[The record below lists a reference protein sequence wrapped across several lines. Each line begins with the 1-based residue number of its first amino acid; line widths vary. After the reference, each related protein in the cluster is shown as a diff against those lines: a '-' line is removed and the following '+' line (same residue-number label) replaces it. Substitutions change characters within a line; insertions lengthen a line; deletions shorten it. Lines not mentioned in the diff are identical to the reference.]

1 MAGQLHIK
9 WMSESLAAS
18 PAGGAFLLAY
28 PLKGMSKRLSLVGD
42 RKITPVADGQGSYR
56 YCVRVP
62 IQRGRQ
68 RAAFFRF
75 CARQSVSTHTFD
87 AVALR
92 NFLLTTDSTDRN
104 HGGDMSIDM
113 SKLASGAAYGAS
125 AGTIANGLLTRLSP
139 DEWSAVGVLAGILVA
154 LFTLGINWY
163 YKRKATL
170 AQIKALQRW
179 PTAPDLTED

>member
-1 MAGQLHIK
+1 LRTPISLH
-9 WMSESLAAS
+9 
-18 PAGGAFLLAY
+18 
-28 PLKGMSKRLSLVGD
+28 
-42 RKITPVADGQGSYR
+42 TQ
-56 YCVRVP
+56 
-62 IQRGRQ
+62 
-68 RAAFFRF
+68 
-75 CARQSVSTHTFD
+75 TFD
-87 AVALR
+87 AVVLR

-179 PTAPDLTED
+179 PTAPDINED